1 MEINKNKSYLSYFFS
16 ILSINSYSKKLNE
29 LEKSW
34 HESCSKVYKH
44 IEGSKEFISCM
55 NIQKQNFQQKVESIN
70 S

>member
-1 MEINKNKSYLSYFFS
+1 MVIDENKKYFCYFFLY
-16 ILSINSYSKKLNE
+16 ININSCSKNLNE

-34 HESCSKVYKH
+34 YESCSKVYKH

>member
-1 MEINKNKSYLSYFFS
+1 MKKKDILIIFFS
-16 ILSINSYSKKLNE
+16 ILMLNNCSKNLNE

-34 HESCSKVYKH
+34 YESCSKVYKH

-55 NIQKQNFQQKVESIN
+55 NIQKQNFQQKVETIN

>member
-1 MEINKNKSYLSYFFS
+1 MKKKDILIIFFS
-16 ILSINSYSKKLNE
+16 ILMLNNCSKNLNE

-34 HESCSKVYKH
+34 YESCSKVYKH

>member
-1 MEINKNKSYLSYFFS
+1 MKTRDIFVIFFS
-16 ILSINSYSKKLNE
+16 ILILNSCSKNLNE
-29 LEKSW
+29 LEKGW

>member
-1 MEINKNKSYLSYFFS
+1 MKTRNIFVIFFS
-16 ILSINSYSKKLNE
+16 ILILNSCSKNLNE

-34 HESCSKVYKH
+34 YESCSKVYKH

>member
-1 MEINKNKSYLSYFFS
+1 MKKKDILIIFLS
-16 ILSINSYSKKLNE
+16 ILMLNNCSKNLNE

-34 HESCSKVYKH
+34 YESCSKVYKH

>member
-1 MEINKNKSYLSYFFS
+1 MKTRNILVIFFS
-16 ILSINSYSKKLNE
+16 ILILCSCGKNLNE

-34 HESCSKVYKH
+34 YESCSKVYKH

>member
-1 MEINKNKSYLSYFFS
+1 MKTRNILVIFFS
-16 ILSINSYSKKLNE
+16 ILILCSCSKNLNE
-29 LEKSW
+29 LENSW
-34 HESCSKVYKH
+34 YESCSKVYKH

>member
-1 MEINKNKSYLSYFFS
+1 MKTRNILVIFFS
-16 ILSINSYSKKLNE
+16 ILILCSCSKNLNE

-34 HESCSKVYKH
+34 YESCSKVYKH
-44 IEGSKEFISCM
+44 IECSKEFISCM

>member
-1 MEINKNKSYLSYFFS
+1 MKTRDIFVIFFS
-16 ILSINSYSKKLNE
+16 ILILNSCSKNLNE

-34 HESCSKVYKH
+34 YESCSKVYKH
-44 IEGSKEFISCM
+44 IEGSKEFTSCM

>member
-1 MEINKNKSYLSYFFS
+1 MKTRNILVIFFS
-16 ILSINSYSKKLNE
+16 ILILYSCSKNLNE

-34 HESCSKVYKH
+34 YESCSKVYKH

>member
-1 MEINKNKSYLSYFFS
+1 MLNNCSKN
-16 ILSINSYSKKLNE
+16 LNE